1 MSSIYATKHFTN
13 QSITNIL
20 NLYAEHGSRLS
31 THYSRVALL
40 IINQQFSKLFQFCKI
55 RMKRERKRGF
65 SLQLSPYEFT
75 SLRIR
80 FNFQEKRNNNVHNK
94 RYNYESSKLSYVT
107 WREKFFFFFFFTE
120 KYEQRQMFFLRNV
133 CNYKFTVTRLNGV
146 SVTHNETSKRPTTD
160 LAIDRCVSSV
170 FTRDTFFS
178 PPIFQTRNLSTKF

>member
-1 MSSIYATKHFTN
+1 MRNTI
-13 QSITNIL
+13 
-20 NLYAEHGSRLS
+20 HGSQHTL
-31 THYSRVALL
+31 HYSRVALL

-107 WREKFFFFFFFTE
+107 
-120 KYEQRQMFFLRNV
+120 
-133 CNYKFTVTRLNGV
+133 
-146 SVTHNETSKRPTTD
+146 
-160 LAIDRCVSSV
+160 
-170 FTRDTFFS
+170 
-178 PPIFQTRNLSTKF
+178 